1 MFRLFCFDVRD
12 LLYTFSIRKAPFRRG
27 AGGVGGLTR
36 YRNPHGVQRPIHIS
50 VV

>member
-12 LLYTFSIRKAPFRRG
+12 LFYTFSIRKAPFRRG
-27 AGGVGGLTR
+27 AGVGLTR
-36 YRNPHGVQRPIHIS
+36 YRNPPGVQRPFHIS

>member
-12 LLYTFSIRKAPFRRG
+12 LFYTFSIRKAPPLRRG
-27 AGGVGGLTR
+27 GGRGGLTR
-36 YRNPHGVQRPIHIS
+36 YRNPPGVQRPFHIS

>member
-12 LLYTFSIRKAPFRRG
+12 LFYTFSIRKAPFRRG
-27 AGGVGGLTR
+27 GGGLTR
-36 YRNPHGVQRPIHIS
+36 YRNPPGAQRPFHIS